1 MKDKYSKIDKRKHL
15 YMCLAVV
22 LAVST
27 MMICHSCTPPD
38 VVYAAESDKSD
49 PMEQI
54 VIKGPLFSDM
64 KDIAKPDLT
73 LEQGDITY
81 HLVSTELA
89 EVSVDGMMTYVS
101 ACVPYELEWKQNPP
115 ETTVVT
121 LYDQRTE
128 SEYKRELSFLDMKEI
143 ESLWE
148 KKFSF
153 PITISDYDAETFQ
166 LGTILIS
173 KDEELIH
180 YADHILENMGLSKEY
195 YHINTIE
202 WTGEPY
208 EREGKIFRDALADGE
223 KKIRYVDV
231 TYGGE
236 IKTPNT
242 TGYQYISTYEMSKKI
257 EDISE
262 STSISDAETNV
273 EEISIPEKNER
284 LLEQIRRFLREHMM
298 IVTISSLFLL
308 FVIGTIYLWHTSKD
322 RTKKQKS
329 KELT

>member
-1 MKDKYSKIDKRKHL
+1 MIDKRKQLH
-15 YMCLAVV
+15 MCLAVV
-22 LAVST
+22 LAFST
-27 MMICHSCTPPD
+27 MVLCRSCTPPD
-38 VVYAAESDKSD
+38 AVYAAVSDKSD
-49 PMEQI
+49 LMEQM
-54 VIKGPLFSDM
+54 VIKGPVFNDM
-64 KDIAKPDLT
+64 KDVVKPDLT

-89 EVSVDGMMTYVS
+89 EVSVEGMMTYVS
-101 ACVPYELEWKQNPP
+101 ASVPYELEWKQNPP
-115 ETTVVT
+115 ETTIVT

-128 SEYKRELSFLDMKEI
+128 SEYKRELSFLGMKEI
-143 ESLWE
+143 ELLWE
-148 KKFSF
+148 KSFSF
-153 PITISDYDAETFQ
+153 PITISDYDAEHLQ
-166 LGTILIS
+166 LGDKLIS
-173 KDEELIH
+173 KNEELIH
-180 YADHILENMGLSKEY
+180 YADHILESMGLSKEY

-208 EREGKIFRDALADGE
+208 EKEGKIFREALADGE

-242 TGYQYISTYEMSKKI
+242 TGYQYISTYEVLKTV

-262 STSISDAETNV
+262 STSISDVETYV
-273 EEISIPEKNER
+273 EETSIPEQTEG
-284 LLEQIRRFLREHMM
+284 LLEQIRSFLREHMT

-308 FVIGTIYLWHTSKD
+308 FVIGMIYLWHASKNSI
-322 RTKKQKS
+322 KKQKS